1 MKDIVVAIDF
11 SKGSVHALEYAIEL
25 ANITESNIIMVWVDN
40 QSVLETHITT
50 ESAELREES
59 KKALEELA
67 HNYRTKLKPGKITF
81 KIRKGKVYQ
90 ELAAQAKHSEC
101 AILITGTHGV
111 TGFEEYWIGSNASR
125 VVSYSPCP
133 VISIKYNYDISRGI
147 RKILLPVDHTPQTV
161 HKSFFTAVFAKH
173 FGADIKIL
181 ALYTSRLK
189 TLQRVVDNHVAK
201 VEKYLSG
208 QNVSYIVDTMVTDNL
223 TTAIIDHAREEDV
236 DLISIVTDTQ
246 NEATAT
252 ILGQFAQQLVN
263 YSPVPVLSI
272 PHKENLV
279 LA

>member
-40 QSVLETHITT
+40 QSVLEPHITS
-50 ESAELREES
+50 ESAELRDDS
-59 KKALEELA
+59 KKGLEELA
-67 HNYRTKLKPGKITF
+67 NIYRQKLKPGKITF
-81 KIRKGKVYQ
+81 KIRKGKIYQ
-90 ELAAQAKHSEC
+90 ELAAQAKQSEC

-125 VVSYSPCP
+125 VVAYSPCP
-133 VISIKYNYDISRGI
+133 VISVKSNYDINRGI
-147 RKILLPVDHTPQTV
+147 RKILLPVDHTPQTIQ
-161 HKSFFTAVFAKH
+161 KAFFTTVFAKH

-189 TLQRVVDNHVAK
+189 TLQRVVDNHVAR

-208 QNVSYIVDTMVTDNL
+208 QSVNYIVDTLITDNL
-223 TTAIIDHAREEDV
+223 TTAIINHAREEDV
-236 DLISIVTDTQ
+236 DLISIVTDSQ

-263 YSPVPVLSI
+263 YSTVPILSI
-272 PHKENLV
+272 PPKEHFV

>member
-11 SKGSVHALEYAIEL
+11 SKGSAHALEYAIEL
-25 ANITESNIIMVWVDN
+25 GNITESNIIMVWVDN
-40 QSVLETHITT
+40 QSVLEPHITI
-50 ESAELREES
+50 ESSELREES
-59 KKALEELA
+59 KKGLEELA
-67 HNYRTKLKPGKITF
+67 NNYRRKLKPGKITY

-90 ELAAQAKHSEC
+90 ELAAQAKQSEC
-101 AILITGTHGV
+101 AILVTGTHGV

-125 VVSYSPCP
+125 VVAYSPCP
-133 VISIKYNYDISRGI
+133 VISVKYNYDINRGI
-147 RKILLPVDHTPQTV
+147 RKILLPIDHTPQTV
-161 HKSFFTAVFAKH
+161 HKAFFTTVFAKH

-189 TLQRVVDNHVAK
+189 TLQRVVDNHVAR
-201 VEKYLSG
+201 VEKYFSG
-208 QNVSYIVDTMVTDNL
+208 QNVNYIVDTLITDNL

-236 DLISIVTDTQ
+236 DLISIITDTQ
-246 NEATAT
+246 NEVTAT

-272 PHKENLV
+272 PLKEHFV